1 MPSARAIGTGA
12 FILIGLLLFAVA
24 LFMIGER
31 RMLFAKKFEVYAEFS
46 RLSGLQPGAPVR
58 VAGMMA
64 GEVQDIQVPPGPD
77 SKFRVRLQVRE
88 DLHPLVR
95 TDSVA
100 TIQTEGLVGGMFVQV
115 GAGTNQAPLAP
126 KESTISSREP
136 FSFADLLQ
144 QASET
149 VKTINQTV
157 NDLKGGIDNALT
169 LISGTVKDADT
180 MIKEVGVD
188 VKRITASGTKI
199 ANDTQI
205 IVEGLRAGRG
215 TLGKLINDDTL
226 YLRAQRI
233 AEQAEEIAKNVREAT
248 VEFKDLGREGK
259 EAIATFRSEQGPIVG
274 AAADVRQTLRLAR
287 EALENLADNTE
298 ALKRNWFFR
307 GFFRDR
313 GFYDLNRISTAEYRQ
328 GALETKTRKALRV
341 WLTAD
346 ELFEPAAPPGA
357 EPVLSQAG
365 AAKVES
371 AMAEF
376 LQYKPGAILIVE
388 GYATGGSSN
397 EQYLLSKR
405 RAQIVRDYL
414 VQKFELESRF
424 VGAMPLSAEAMGRSP
439 AGDRWEGIA
448 LTLYVEKNAL
458 RSTTANGS
466 KGNR

>member
-46 RLSGLQPGAPVR
+46 RLSGLQQGAPVR

-64 GEVQDIQVPPGPD
+64 GEVKDIQVPPGPD
-77 SKFRVRLQVRE
+77 SKFRVRLQIRD

-115 GAGTNQAPLAP
+115 GAGTNQAPPAP
-126 KESTISSREP
+126 AESIIGSREP
-136 FSFADLLQ
+136 YSFADLLQ

-149 VKTINQTV
+149 VTKISEAVT
-157 NDLKGGIDNALT
+157 DLKEGMDTALGQV
-169 LISGTVKDADT
+169 SDTVQDADRL
-180 MIKEVGVD
+180 IKDVGAD
-188 VKRITASGTKI
+188 VKQITASGTKV
-199 ANDTQI
+199 AADTQV

-226 YLRAQRI
+226 YLRAQHI

-274 AAADVRQTLRLAR
+274 AAADVRQTLKLAR

-313 GFYDLNRISTAEYRQ
+313 GFYDLNRISPADYRQ
-328 GALETKTRKALRV
+328 GALETKTRKALRI
-341 WLTAD
+341 WLAAD
-346 ELFEPAAPPGA
+346 QLFELSTRAA
-357 EPVLSQAG
+357 EPALSPAG
-365 AAKVES
+365 AATVES
-371 AMAEF
+371 AMAGF

-388 GYATGGSSN
+388 GYATSGFSN
-397 EQYLLSKR
+397 DQYLASKR
-405 RAQIVRDYL
+405 RAQVVRDYL
-414 VQKFELESRF
+414 VQKFDLESRF
-424 VGAMPLSAEAMGRSP
+424 VAAMPLSAEAMGRSP
-439 AGDRWEGIA
+439 AGDRWDGIA
-448 LTLYVEKNAL
+448 LTLYVEKTAL
-458 RSTTANGS
+458 RAATADGS
-466 KGNR
+466 KNR